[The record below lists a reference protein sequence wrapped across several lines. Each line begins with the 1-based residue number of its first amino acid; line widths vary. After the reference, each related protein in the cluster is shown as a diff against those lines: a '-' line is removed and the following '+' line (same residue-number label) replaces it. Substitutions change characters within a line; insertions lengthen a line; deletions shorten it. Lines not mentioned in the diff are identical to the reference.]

1 MPARASTTRT
11 DGPGDSAENSGGLPE
26 DADATDGLEETTIHD
41 VLSNDRRR
49 RLLSLLANGR
59 GSYSLRELSE
69 RIAEQESGESPAPRN
84 LRQSVYVSLQQTHV
98 PRLVSLGII
107 EYEEDTANVVLSDH
121 ADDVTVY
128 LEVVPG
134 YDLAWSE
141 YYLGTSLLGLLAV
154 VASYVGVPVV
164 SLVPAA
170 TWATAFLAVVLL
182 SAAYH
187 TWTLGSTVFHR
198 ARER

>member
-1 MPARASTTRT
+1 MPTGATTTRT
-11 DGPGDSAENSGGLPE
+11 DGPEDSTETAGKGPE
-26 DADATDGLEETTIHD
+26 DTATDGLEETTIHD

-98 PRLVSLGII
+98 PRLVRLGII
-107 EYEEDTANVVLSDH
+107 EYEEDTTNVVLSDR

-170 TWATAFLAVVLL
+170 TWASAFLAVVLL

>member
-1 MPARASTTRT
+1 MTRADNPEEPA
-11 DGPGDSAENSGGLPE
+11 EISGKLPE
-26 DADATDGLEETTIHD
+26 AADTATGGLEETTIHD
-41 VLSNDRRR
+41 VLSNERRR
-49 RLLSLLANGR
+49 KLLSLLANGR
-59 GSYSLRELSE
+59 SSYTLRELSE

-98 PRLVSLGII
+98 PRLIRLGII
-107 EYEEDTANVVLSDH
+107 EYEEQNGTNVVLSEH

-134 YDLAWSE
+134 YELAWSE
-141 YYLGTSLLGLLAV
+141 FYLGISLLGLLTV
-154 VASYVGVPVV
+154 VATVVGVPVL
-164 SLVPAA
+164 SLVPPA
-170 TWATAFLAVVLL
+170 TWAGVFFGVIVL

-198 ARER
+198 TRGR